1 MRRTFAHRDAGEGTV
16 SESRHPFAVRLD
28 IAVKYRSAV
37 NARPSVALCPQR
49 VYTFMP
55 HDRADAQSGSENTAQ
70 SIWQSP
76 MTSTKSTKIPKGWE
90 EFYANMTAMTDR
102 FCQEHLNQEY
112 GQLARYAIAALCRKR
127 PSPLVNGHPR
137 TWACAVLYA
146 LGQVNFLSDKS
157 TAPYMAMAD
166 LCAHFDIASST
177 GGNKAKLVRK
187 ALGIRQFDHRWTLP
201 SRLADSPMA
210 WMIEIDGLVVDARRL
225 PLTIQ
230 EVAFKRGIIPYVV
243 PHDVENEE

>member
-1 MRRTFAHRDAGEGTV
+1 
-16 SESRHPFAVRLD
+16 
-28 IAVKYRSAV
+28 
-37 NARPSVALCPQR
+37 
-49 VYTFMP
+49 
-55 HDRADAQSGSENTAQ
+55 
-70 SIWQSP
+70 
-76 MTSTKSTKIPKGWE
+76 
-90 EFYANMTAMTDR
+90 
-102 FCQEHLNQEY
+102 
-112 GQLARYAIAALCRKR
+112 
-127 PSPLVNGHPR
+127 
-137 TWACAVLYA
+137 
-146 LGQVNFLSDKS
+146 
-157 TAPYMAMAD
+157 MAMAD

-225 PLTIQ
+225 PLAIQ